1 MATYNA
7 VAAVT
12 DAMLSLLRD
21 ACPRE
26 VFRDAQ
32 FEPLVIS
39 GEAPAFSEGVTLLL
53 YRVGLNGRRSIQY
66 PTLPDGRRPRPAIA
80 VDLFYLLSVWGR
92 SAVQQQRLFGW
103 CMREL
108 ANHAALPSG
117 VLNQHHLGPTD
128 TFNATEDL
136 EVTCEPLSLQDLS
149 AIWDVLK
156 PHIPLSVGYV
166 VHMVPIESDDLVA
179 AGAPVQTRRFDLGG
193 RPW

>member
-12 DAMLSLLRD
+12 DAMLSLLRH
-21 ACPRE
+21 ACPRD
-26 VFRDAQ
+26 VFSDAQ

-39 GEAPAFSEGVTLLL
+39 GQAPAFAEGVTLLL

-66 PTLPDGRRPRPAIA
+66 PARPDGRRARPAIA
-80 VDLFYLLSVWGR
+80 LDLFYLLSVWGR
-92 SAVQQQRLFGW
+92 TAEQQQRLLGW

-108 ANHAALPSG
+108 ATHAALPSG

-128 TFNATEDL
+128 TFNAAEDL
-136 EVTCEPLSLQDLS
+136 EITCEPLSLQDLS

-156 PHIPLSVGYV
+156 PHVPLSVGYV
-166 VHMVPIESDDLVA
+166 VHMVPIESPELVPT
-179 AGAPVQTRRFDLGG
+179 GAPVQTRRFDMGE
-193 RPW
+193 PPS